1 MIHGLLASRIERLFF
16 LYIYLYIIW
25 ISNHIYIIYIYI
37 FGFRIIN
44 NFVNSHE
51 CLSAIINISSVRN
64 IGCIYQYSIVMKSA
78 IPMQVR
84 YHFKKVNEAFSYMH
98 DHAKASLG
106 LKIMEATIQA
116 PSF

>member
-1 MIHGLLASRIERLFF
+1 
-16 LYIYLYIIW
+16 
-25 ISNHIYIIYIYI
+25 
-37 FGFRIIN
+37 
-44 NFVNSHE
+44 
-51 CLSAIINISSVRN
+51 
-64 IGCIYQYSIVMKSA
+64 MKSA

>member
-1 MIHGLLASRIERLFF
+1 
-16 LYIYLYIIW
+16 
-25 ISNHIYIIYIYI
+25 
-37 FGFRIIN
+37 
-44 NFVNSHE
+44 
-51 CLSAIINISSVRN
+51 
-64 IGCIYQYSIVMKSA
+64 MKSA

-116 PSF
+116 PSYILDGRACLPCNHGSPKTSREPQTIFIQLSTANFLVTRR